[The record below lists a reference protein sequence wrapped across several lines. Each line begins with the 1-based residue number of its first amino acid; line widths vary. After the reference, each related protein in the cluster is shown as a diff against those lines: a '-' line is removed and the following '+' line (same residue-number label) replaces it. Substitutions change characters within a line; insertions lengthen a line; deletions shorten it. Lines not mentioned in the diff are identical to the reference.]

1 MNQNPLNILHTIGL
15 KELYPIIRCQL
26 KVTGAFDVARFRR
39 AVTLTA
45 QVVPELFCKYN
56 LADNSWTP
64 VVNDATTV
72 VRVVDQLT
80 PGLDSNPD
88 WFTQPQL
95 RVFVEPGETTTL
107 VLTISHILT
116 DGSGFKQYL
125 YLLSDCYN
133 RGEAAIQGV
142 QNTVA
147 LDWLHDLLKT
157 HPAPKNAQNVDHPA
171 HALGL
176 PRLAAATAKR
186 QPQVSGV
193 RLSSALTRRLVQ
205 ATHAQQVTV
214 NDVLMATFGKTVQAY
229 DPTVNEIAIAC
240 PTDMRQ
246 SIVHDQAQLR
256 IANHTARYN
265 PAIAAPLDEPIRQSV
280 QKMHAGM
287 AALKAQ
293 DQFLDS
299 VRSLMQQYQHE
310 SIDQL
315 QQIVEANYHV
325 RPIGYTNFG
334 IVDDQRLTFDE
345 ARVDSVILTGSF
357 RFAPMYQIACS
368 TFRGQ
373 LSLGFNMVG
382 TAQEVQFGRDLA
394 KAMVG
399 RIEAFIDPKV
409 DVEEVRA

>member
-15 KELYPIIRCQL
+15 KELYPIIRCQIKL
-26 KVTGAFDVARFRR
+26 TGPFDIDRFRR
-39 AVTLTA
+39 AVTLSA
-45 QVVPELFCKYN
+45 KVVPELFCKYN

-64 VVNDATTV
+64 VVDDATTMV
-72 VRVVDQLT
+72 TVVDQLT

-88 WFTQPQL
+88 WFRQPQL
-95 RVFVEPGETTTL
+95 RVFIEPGTTTTL
-107 VLTISHILT
+107 VLTMSHILT

-133 RGEAAIQGV
+133 RGVAAV
-142 QNTVA
+142 KDVHNTVE
-147 LDWLHDLLKT
+147 LDWLKDLLKT
-157 HPAPKNAQNVDHPA
+157 HPAPQQKKDVDHPA

-176 PRLAAATAKR
+176 PRLADESAQREAH
-186 QPQVSGV
+186 VSGV
-193 RLSSALTRRLVQ
+193 RLSAVLTKQLIH
-205 ATHAQQVTV
+205 ATHDQHVTV
-214 NDVLMATFGKTVQAY
+214 NDVLMATFGKTIQAY
-229 DPTVNEIAIAC
+229 DPEVADIAIAC

-246 SIVHDQAQLR
+246 SIDHDQAQFR

-265 PAIAAPLDEPIRQSV
+265 PSIPAPLAEPIRESV

-287 AALKAQ
+287 AALKDQ

-299 VRSLMQQYQHE
+299 VRSLMAQYQHE

-334 IVDDQRLTFDE
+334 IIDDQRLRLDDTDITD
-345 ARVDSVILTGSF
+345 VLMTGSF

-368 TFRGQ
+368 TFKGQ

-382 TAQEVQFGRDLA
+382 TDQEVQFGRDLA
-394 KAMVG
+394 QAMAG
-399 RIEAFIDPKV
+399 RIEDFIDPQT
-409 DVEEVRA
+409 ASTQTL